1 MVPMSN
7 ECRYEI
13 KNDLTI
19 HSQRAPVA
27 DWIEWRDRLALQQI
41 EDFGK
46 FIDYWMGRCVT
57 LTGHFEPVSDHI
69 FLGRSTRFDS
79 TDDRLLVTY
88 EGLTDDR
95 TGPEE
100 AARIAD
106 FLSKSEGVDGTIAN
120 EAIPCV
126 WRKVVKYKDEVPA
139 SSEQQ
144 EESRRRL
151 GAGIEGQEA
160 ESLKAPIRTQ
170 RSGPTERPYTPELL
184 KSMDEMLGR
193 LISKWGAVHVP
204 LKVALEGYQS
214 LVQQAH
220 QAVRQAHQAASNIE
234 TVKAPDAPRYHI
246 VQSSQPHSGSTVL
259 NNLLAG
265 LLDDDAEYKKST
277 LVTITPRLDL
287 LDMYKEFKQNVGD
300 GGEVFF
306 VVSSR
311 GTDPATRVAP
321 ASCEYNN
328 VMCIEYE
335 ELMYSNSDELQKMVN
350 NFADEFISRFG
361 YFFGPTLISER
372 NRDDAVKRIQAL
384 DSAVAALKGE
394 SKEGPAVT
402 AVTTDKSFH
411 IFQASPDRPAAPVLA
426 NMLQGVFEPDQ
437 YLVYFDGKT
446 ASRVDGTE
454 VPVES
459 TFVTQTDVLDLMS
472 LYKQFRAK
480 FDNVLFVVGF
490 DEGETRIELSLC
502 EYDNVVCFG
511 SHEYLYNSEAELED
525 KAKRIL
531 QKVFGRFEYVFG
543 STVEIS
549 GALANAVKRVRQMDE
564 AVVRLASQSSVATD
578 AKFGVRR
585 SSSENKVTVRSP
597 SANSLERKRF
607 YCGGPVDA
615 TTGRANSYS
624 TFGLFLTNNL
634 FPEFEGKIE
643 LSAESKVSNAAIP
656 LTSSSLGV
664 ASEHDLLIMQ
674 SHQDCEV
681 PPETFPGLQLH
692 INAEHY
698 DLHPNHLLNTGGELT
713 YNYLPPG
720 ARTLTLGPH
729 EDSDKSIRVPF
740 FSMRLY
746 YTHVTRP
753 HEGVLGKIFD
763 PSQRPK
769 NTGQNFIVYVV
780 STHVY
785 FYSSLLCINNDSST
799 CFVPVSEFVLRR
811 VQRTSGARPVRDRAS
826 PHGRQMPGQPRG
838 RAPASRRRQR
848 SAVHAVR

>member
-1 MVPMSN
+1 M
-7 ECRYEI
+7 
-13 KNDLTI
+13 
-19 HSQRAPVA
+19 
-27 DWIEWRDRLALQQI
+27 QQI

-46 FIDYWMGRCVT
+46 FIDYWMGRCVNV
-57 LTGHFEPVSDHI
+57 TGHFEPVSSHI
-69 FLGRSTRFDS
+69 SLGRSARFDS

-88 EGLTDDR
+88 EALTDGI
-95 TGPEE
+95 TGPDE
-100 AARIAD
+100 AARIAN
-106 FLSKSEGVDGTIAN
+106 FLSKSEGVDDPIAS

-144 EESRRRL
+144 NESRRRL
-151 GAGIEGQEA
+151 GAGILGQEA
-160 ESLKAPIRTQ
+160 ENLKTPIRTQ
-170 RSGPTERPYTPELL
+170 RSGPTERPYTPDML
-184 KSMDEMLGR
+184 KSMDEMLSR
-193 LISKWGAVHVP
+193 LISDWGAVHVP
-204 LKVALEGYQS
+204 LKLALQGYQS

-220 QAVRQAHQAASNIE
+220 QAVLQAHQAASNIE
-234 TVKAPDAPRYHI
+234 TAIDMAKAPDAPRYHI
-246 VQSSQPHSGSTVL
+246 VQSSQPHSGSAVL
-259 NNLLAG
+259 NNLLSG

-287 LDMYKEFKQNVGD
+287 LDMYKEFKPNVGD

-321 ASCEYNN
+321 ASCDFNN
-328 VMCIEYE
+328 VLCIEYE
-335 ELMYSNSDELQKMVN
+335 ELMYANSDELQKMVN
-350 NFADEFISRFG
+350 NFADNFMSRFG
-361 YFFGPTLISER
+361 YFFGPSLFSER
-372 NRDDAVKRIQAL
+372 NRVDAVKRIQAL
-384 DSAVAALKGE
+384 DSAVASLKRE
-394 SKEGPAVT
+394 SKNGPAI
-402 AVTTDKSFH
+402 TTDKSFH
-411 IFQASPDRPAAPVLA
+411 IFQVCPERPAAPVLA
-426 NMLQGVFEPDQ
+426 NMLQGIFEPDQ
-437 YLVYFDGKT
+437 YLVNFDGKV

-454 VPVES
+454 VPIES
-459 TFVTQTDVLDLMS
+459 TFVTQTDVLELMS
-472 LYKQFRAK
+472 IYKQFRAQ

-490 DEGETRIELSLC
+490 DEGETRIDLSLC
-502 EYDNVVCFG
+502 EYDNVICFG
-511 SHEYLYNSEAELED
+511 SHEYQYNSEAELED
-525 KAKRIL
+525 KAKHIL

-543 STVEIS
+543 STVDIS

-564 AVVRLASQSSVATD
+564 AATRLASQSSLATD
-578 AKFGVRR
+578 SKFGVQR
-585 SSSENKVTVRSP
+585 SSSDKKGTARSP

-607 YCGGPVDA
+607 YCGGPVDV

-643 LSAESKVSNAAIP
+643 LSAEGKVSNAAIP
-656 LTSSSLGV
+656 LTTSSLSLAG
-664 ASEHDLLIMQ
+664 EHDLLIMQ

-681 PPETFPGLQLH
+681 SLANFPGLQLH

-729 EDSDKSIRVPF
+729 EDSQKSIRVPF

-763 PSQRPK
+763 TSQKPK

-780 STHVY
+780 STCKQI
-785 FYSSLLCINNDSST
+785 YSY
-799 CFVPVSEFVLRR
+799 
-811 VQRTSGARPVRDRAS
+811 TS
-826 PHGRQMPGQPRG
+826 
-838 RAPASRRRQR
+838 
-848 SAVHAVR
+848 

>member
-1 MVPMSN
+1 MRNFNGPF
-7 ECRYEI
+7 RARLL
-13 KNDLTI
+13 LT
-19 HSQRAPVA
+19 SFSVRTA
-27 DWIEWRDRLALQQI
+27 
-41 EDFGK
+41 
-46 FIDYWMGRCVT
+46 
-57 LTGHFEPVSDHI
+57 
-69 FLGRSTRFDS
+69 RFDS

-88 EGLTDDR
+88 EALTDGK

-100 AARIAD
+100 AARITH
-106 FLSKSEGVDGTIAN
+106 FLSKSEGVGDPIAS

-139 SSEQQ
+139 SSEQKI
-144 EESRRRL
+144 ESRRRL

-160 ESLKAPIRTQ
+160 ESLKTPIRTQ

-184 KSMDEMLGR
+184 KSMDEMLAR
-193 LISKWGAVHVP
+193 LISEWGSVHVH
-204 LKVALEGYQS
+204 LKLALEGYQS
-214 LVQQAH
+214 LVQQAY
-220 QAVRQAHQAASNIE
+220 QAVFQAHQAASNIE
-234 TVKAPDAPRYHI
+234 TAKAPDAPRYHI
-246 VQSSQPHSGSTVL
+246 VQSSQPHSGSAVL

-265 LLDDDAEYKKST
+265 LLDDDAEYKKSS

-287 LDMYKEFKQNVGD
+287 LDMYKEYKPNVGD

-311 GTDPATRVAP
+311 GTDPSRRVAP
-321 ASCEYNN
+321 ASCDYNN

-335 ELMYSNSDELQKMVN
+335 ELLYANSDELQKMVN
-350 NFADEFISRFG
+350 NFADNFLSRFG
-361 YFFGPTLISER
+361 YFFGPSLISER
-372 NRDDAVKRIQAL
+372 NRDNAVRRIQAL
-384 DSAVAALKGE
+384 DSAVASIKRE
-394 SKEGPAVT
+394 SKDPAII
-402 AVTTDKSFH
+402 TTDKSFH
-411 IFQASPDRPAAPVLA
+411 IFQVCPERTATPVLA
-426 NMLQGVFEPDQ
+426 NMLQGIFELDQ
-437 YLVYFDGKT
+437 YLVHFDGKIV
-446 ASRVDGTE
+446 SRVDGTE
-454 VPVES
+454 VPIES

-472 LYKQFRAK
+472 IYKQFRAQ

-490 DEGETRIELSLC
+490 DEGETRIDLSLC
-502 EYDNVVCFG
+502 EYDNVVCLG
-511 SHEYLYNSEAELED
+511 SHEYLYDNEAELED
-525 KAKRIL
+525 KAKHTL

-543 STVEIS
+543 PAVDIP

-564 AVVRLASQSSVATD
+564 AATRLANQSSMATD
-578 AKFGVRR
+578 IEKFGVRR
-585 SSSENKVTVRSP
+585 SSSDDKGANRYP

-607 YCGGPVDA
+607 YCGGPVDV

-624 TFGLFLTNNL
+624 TFGLFLTNDL

-643 LSAESKVSNAAIP
+643 LSAEGKISNSAIP
-656 LTSSSLGV
+656 LTTSSLSLAG
-664 ASEHDLLIMQ
+664 EHDLLIVQ

-681 PPETFPGLQLH
+681 SPAETFPGLQLH

-729 EDSDKSIRVPF
+729 EDSQKSIRVPF

-763 PSQRPK
+763 PSQKPK

-780 STHVY
+780 ST
-785 FYSSLLCINNDSST
+785 
-799 CFVPVSEFVLRR
+799 
-811 VQRTSGARPVRDRAS
+811 
-826 PHGRQMPGQPRG
+826 
-838 RAPASRRRQR
+838 
-848 SAVHAVR
+848 